1 MMSIGMFLSKCS
13 VLCLWACAVKHQ
25 LNERYRPQFVV
36 KKNIYVHKQNSFC
49 VPCWFHTCF
58 SLSVPKVTSF
68 RAVVELVSENSRIF
82 SGESLHLRCS
92 IPDVHRSNW
101 SVEWFRGSER
111 LPENGE
117 NFHLWNAHIKEAGKF
132 SCQGARKSVVGII
145 RTMQSLP
152 VEIDVDGKIYW
163 LFIFGKYIEFDQND
177 NFSPN
182 LCSGGWAI
190 LKAPS
195 HPPLVGD
202 TLKLSCRLRGNPP
215 VHETI
220 LYRDGIEVMRQSG
233 QNLSFYLSNVT
244 LEDAGMYSCRV
255 SWDARRRTYSVI
267 SVNTMVNILGEFIK
281 HHRQHWTSTWLKQLE
296 SSKTHLF

>member
-1 MMSIGMFLSKCS
+1 MDTCVFL
-13 VLCLWACAVKHQ
+13 L
-25 LNERYRPQFVV
+25 
-36 KKNIYVHKQNSFC
+36 
-49 VPCWFHTCF
+49 
-58 SLSVPKVTSF
+58 VPKVTSF

-152 VEIDVDGKIYW
+152 VEIDVDG
-163 LFIFGKYIEFDQND
+163 
-177 NFSPN
+177 
-182 LCSGGWAI
+182 GWAI

-267 SVNTMVNILGEFIK
+267 SVNTMVNILEVLSPPSIEIYANVTVFKNNKMKLICHVQYNARAPAPPVHFYFYKNNRQLGLAKSKNSEMVATAPGQYSCRVKVPQLNLVRWSQPSNFGEMP
-281 HHRQHWTSTWLKQLE
+281 E
-296 SSKTHLF
+296 